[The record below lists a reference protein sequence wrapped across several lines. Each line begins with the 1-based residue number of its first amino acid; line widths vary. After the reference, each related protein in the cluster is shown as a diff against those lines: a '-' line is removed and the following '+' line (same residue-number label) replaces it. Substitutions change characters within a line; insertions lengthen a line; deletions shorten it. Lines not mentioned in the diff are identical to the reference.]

1 MVSVAIRS
9 MIVNGRLHRF
19 TTSCNAD
26 ASNPFTNG
34 EPLSPT
40 LDYTPYHWRW

>member
-19 TTSCNAD
+19 TTSCNAY
-26 ASNPFTNG
+26 ASIPSPKVN
-34 EPLSPT
+34 LSPT
-40 LDYTPYHWRW
+40 AD